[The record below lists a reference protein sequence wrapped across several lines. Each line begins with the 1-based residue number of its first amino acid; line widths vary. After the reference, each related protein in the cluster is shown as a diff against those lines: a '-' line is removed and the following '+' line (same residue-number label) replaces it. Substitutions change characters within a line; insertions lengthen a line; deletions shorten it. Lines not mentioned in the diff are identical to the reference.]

1 MRSKRARRLYFER
14 VKSVKKTV
22 RWTVF
27 SSEVRSE
34 CCRSATAAR
43 TAGLLCKPESLHSDQ
58 NRGFCRKKP
67 PGLHL
72 CGFYK
77 KLRKMEYTIIVPM
90 DMNGDGKVNSSD
102 ARAIL
107 RAAAK
112 LDSIDGIYF
121 TAADSD
127 NNKKINSSDARRALR
142 VAAKL
147 DEIVLT

>member
-1 MRSKRARRLYFER
+1 
-14 VKSVKKTV
+14 
-22 RWTVF
+22 
-27 SSEVRSE
+27 
-34 CCRSATAAR
+34 
-43 TAGLLCKPESLHSDQ
+43 
-58 NRGFCRKKP
+58 
-67 PGLHL
+67 
-72 CGFYK
+72 
-77 KLRKMEYTIIVPM
+77 M